1 MEQQVPVAVFPLA
14 SSSGQRTSDSST
26 TYVEIRRP
34 ALAFQR
40 GDPPPSSGKV
50 VAPSRGG
57 RGGSYQRRGG
67 RGGWATAGRGPGGWA
82 AAGCGRG
89 GWAAAGC
96 GLETEACCRA

>member
-14 SSSGQRTSDSST
+14 SSSGQRTSGSST
-26 TYVEIRRP
+26 TFVEIRRP

-40 GDPPPSSGKV
+40 GDPPPSSGKAI
-50 VAPSRGG
+50 APSHGG

-67 RGGWATAGRGPGGWA
+67 GGGGATTGCRPGGWA

-89 GWAAAGC
+89 G
-96 GLETEACCRA
+96 

>member
-57 RGGSYQRRGG
+57 RGGSYQGGGGGGGGGRAGRG
-67 RGGWATAGRGPGGWA
+67 RGGGGGAGGGGGGGP
-82 AAGCGRG
+82 
-89 GWAAAGC
+89 AAGC